1 MWSAR
6 RLGRA
11 VSSIVAAATLVTA
24 SPSASAWAHADAA
37 AASELLVDRAVLV
50 NLGARQVQA
59 LDVSLQP
66 FSESLAGASA
76 PAVRNIS
83 SYGQFV
89 TDRERERGK
98 PLTREL
104 RRQITFSGD
113 QERPFEG
120 DGSTFTDF
128 ESAANRACDNQKNAC
143 ANAANSGNG
152 GLRVNDCDD
161 QSGAS
166 LFSSSLPSST
176 QLVG

>member
-76 PAVRNIS
+76 PA
-83 SYGQFV
+83 
-89 TDRERERGK
+89 
-98 PLTREL
+98 
-104 RRQITFSGD
+104 ITFSGD
-113 QERPFEG
+113 QERPFEV

-161 QSGAS
+161 QSGSCKEAARTATFTA
-166 LFSSSLPSST
+166 FSEFVTSDADFDYFCDM
-176 QLVG
+176 